1 MTKHEHIS
9 HWMVTGRWNC
19 RDFPRDLDV
28 CIYIYTYTVHTYILG
43 MHQCYESAKACS
55 KKSHI
60 KHREN
65 LGGVCVPTNRP
76 KIVIG
81 FSLDDK
87 KDIAKVE
94 FLFDRVVAA
103 ATVRTSVDVPCR
115 NNVLR
120 AWGLNSEI
128 LILIKETDWEVKRWV
143 LADQSEKKYDSLTPQ
158 DSFTENK

>member
-1 MTKHEHIS
+1 MSTLVIGWSQGVGIAEIFPEILMTIS
-9 HWMVTGRWNC
+9 DSFLWISFIGSKC
-19 RDFPRDLDV
+19 II
-28 CIYIYTYTVHTYILG
+28 CIYIYTYILG

-55 KKSHI
+55 KKIPYKTPRKPGRCLCPNEQTS
-60 KHREN
+60 
-65 LGGVCVPTNRP
+65 

-87 KDIAKVE
+87 QDISKVE

-103 ATVRTSVDVPCR
+103 STVRTSVDVPCR

-128 LILIKETDWEVKRWV
+128 LILIKETGLGGQKGGC
-143 LADQSEKKYDSLTPQ
+143 LADQSDIP
-158 DSFTENK
+158 

>member
-1 MTKHEHIS
+1 MY
-9 HWMVTGRWNC
+9 M
-19 RDFPRDLDV
+19 
-28 CIYIYTYTVHTYILG
+28 YIYVHTYLG
-43 MHQCYESAKACS
+43 CTSAMNLQRRVV

-65 LGGVCVPTNRP
+65 LGGVCVPTNRRQRSS
-76 KIVIG
+76 IG

-87 KDIAKVE
+87 KDISKVE

-103 ATVRTSVDVPCR
+103 ATVRTSVDFHCR

-128 LILIKETDWEVKRWV
+128 LILIKETDWEVKKVGAWRIN
-143 LADQSEKKYDSLTPQ
+143 LIYHDSLTKTPR
-158 DSFTENK
+158 